1 MVSVSVLSFLSVSVL
16 KKKEHLFNYKSL
28 MKNIEIVFKIN
39 TNCTDPAIP
48 SNFTRIREVIY
59 FTTPWEDGRAI
70 LLFSILEMTVTNSIS
85 LYIQGTILPPDIK

>member
-1 MVSVSVLSFLSVSVL
+1 
-16 KKKEHLFNYKSL
+16 

-48 SNFTRIREVIY
+48 SNFTRIREIKDF

>member
-1 MVSVSVLSFLSVSVL
+1 
-16 KKKEHLFNYKSL
+16 
-28 MKNIEIVFKIN
+28 MKNQVNFIQDIHNSADLV
-39 TNCTDPAIP
+39 IP
-48 SNFTRIREVIY
+48 SNFTRIREIKDF